1 MLKHIVLNGSIKFG
15 NLKNNLYICNMKITK
30 YGHSWI
36 LMVLGILFTSSD
48 SLLSSFIGGI
58 LIGTSVLMAR
68 QSGIE
73 DASKNE

>member
-1 MLKHIVLNGSIKFG
+1 
-15 NLKNNLYICNMKITK
+15 MKITK

-73 DASKNE
+73 DASNDE